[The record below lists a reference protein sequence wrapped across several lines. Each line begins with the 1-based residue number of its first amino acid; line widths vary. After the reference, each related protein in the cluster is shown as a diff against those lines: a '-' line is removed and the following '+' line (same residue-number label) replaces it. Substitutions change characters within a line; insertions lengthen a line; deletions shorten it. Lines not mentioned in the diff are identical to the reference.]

1 MFELDSEFNLHLA
14 IRDLECGLA
23 TQILGEGVFWA
34 GTVRTVRVTLGE
46 YLERYSTY
54 GTCDR
59 QVMEVINRADPI
71 FDTYMRPH
79 NLSIESAWVR
89 SCVRNIWQQELS
101 HSSSRPSVNKN
112 PSHLLC

>member
-1 MFELDSEFNLHLA
+1 MFELNSEFNLHLA

-23 TQILGEGVFWA
+23 TQILGK
-34 GTVRTVRVTLGE
+34 
-46 YLERYSTY
+46 YLEPERY

-59 QVMEVINRADPI
+59 QVMEVINCADPI

-89 SCVRNIWQQELS
+89 ELCPKYLTT
-101 HSSSRPSVNKN
+101 RIVTQ
-112 PSHLLC
+112 LLPPIC